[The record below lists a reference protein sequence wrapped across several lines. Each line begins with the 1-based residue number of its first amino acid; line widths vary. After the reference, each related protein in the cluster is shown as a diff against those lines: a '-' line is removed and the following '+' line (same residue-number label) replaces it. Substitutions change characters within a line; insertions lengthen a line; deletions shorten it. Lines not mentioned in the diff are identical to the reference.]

1 MKKVTLEEQKKIE
14 LDMLKYIKKICDKNN
29 LRYYLAGGTL
39 LGAIRHQGFIPWD
52 DDIDILMPRP
62 DYDKFAEIMK
72 KEKGRYLLLTQDQ
85 DDYYY
90 VFNKMVD
97 TKTTLKEYWMNPI
110 KNMGVYL
117 DVFPLDGFPES
128 EEEYNIHADNLL
140 DEYHDFTNSRKDG
153 YKMSNYRWKRI
164 VKRFVK
170 YPLYLM
176 KKNIS
181 WKKRQLNLIDSMKKY
196 KYEDSKNVA
205 FILSAYKKKEI
216 LNKKIYD
223 DIILVQFEDEK
234 FNAPSGYDDYL
245 KALYGNYMELP
256 PVEKRKTHHFFD
268 AYWKD

>member
-1 MKKVTLEEQKKIE
+1 MKKITLEEQKKIE
-14 LDMLKYIKKICDKNN
+14 LDILKYTKKICDKNN

-39 LGAIRHQGFIPWD
+39 LGAIRHKGFIPWD

-62 DYDKFAEIMK
+62 DYEKFSEIMK
-72 KEKGRYLLLTQDQ
+72 NENNRYLLLTPEQ

-90 VFNKMVD
+90 LFNKLVD
-97 TKTTLKEYWMNPI
+97 KNTILNEYWTNPI
-110 KNMGVYL
+110 KNMGVYI
-117 DVFPLDGFPES
+117 DIFPLDGFPDDEK
-128 EEEYNIHADNLL
+128 EYNIYADKLL
-140 DEYHDFTNSRKDG
+140 KEYNDLTNSRIDG
-153 YKMSNYRWKRI
+153 YKMAIYRWKRV
-164 VKRFVK
+164 VKCIIK
-170 YPLYLM
+170 YPLYFA
-176 KKNIS
+176 KKIIP
-181 WKKRQLNLIDSMKKY
+181 WKKRQLNLIDNMKKY

-256 PVEKRKTHHFFD
+256 PIEKRKTHHFFD